1 MIEDDPGHETM
12 KRLPRAATVIVSV
25 TLAAFPA
32 AAQSPR
38 AGVSPAKR
46 EPARIGLA
54 LAPGSPAPQFAAT
67 DLDGRR
73 SRVAYDGHR
82 ATLLA
87 FWTSACVPCKVE
99 GPALQ
104 KLFLDHGGRGL
115 QVLGVD
121 ATPVAPSVA
130 VPAARAFLAEHGGTY
145 PVLLSTRE
153 IENQWGGVTA
163 FPTTFLVGPD
173 GRVVR
178 RYLGADE
185 PIVKGLV
192 ADVEALLAGQPLAA
206 QVLPERTEDVS
217 EPR

>member
-1 MIEDDPGHETM
+1 VDEPGHATM
-12 KRLPRAATVIVSV
+12 STRSRATAWIVAV

-38 AGVSPAKR
+38 PGVSPVKR
-46 EPARIGLA
+46 APARLGLA
-54 LAPGSPAPQFAAT
+54 LAPGSPAPRFVAT
-67 DLDGRR
+67 DLDGRP
-73 SRVAYDGHR
+73 SRVTYDGHT
-82 ATLLA
+82 ATLVA
-87 FWTSACVPCKVE
+87 FWTSACDPCQVE
-99 GPALQ
+99 GRALQ
-104 KLFLDHGGRGL
+104 ELFVKRGSRGL
-115 QVLGVD
+115 QVIGVD
-121 ATPVAPSVA
+121 ATPVIPSVA
-130 VPAARAFLAEHGGTY
+130 VPAARAFLAQHGGAY

-163 FPTTFLVGPD
+163 FPTTFLMGRD

-185 PIVKGLV
+185 LIVQGLV
-192 ADVEALLAGQPLAA
+192 ADVEALLAGKPLAA